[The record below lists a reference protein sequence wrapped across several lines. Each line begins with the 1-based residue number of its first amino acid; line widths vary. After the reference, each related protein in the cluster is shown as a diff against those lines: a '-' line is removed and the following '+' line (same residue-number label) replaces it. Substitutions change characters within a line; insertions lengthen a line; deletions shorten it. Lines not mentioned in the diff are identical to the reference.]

1 VPVFFESFCPEMKGK
16 LDILFGLLLG
26 LALLAALWW
35 VTNQNRPP
43 VTENSGFRP
52 IMGTLAQVT
61 VVAPDSGCARV
72 CILAAFEA
80 MERVQQSMND
90 RNPDSELSRL
100 SQTAFGQ
107 AVPVSPGLF
116 AVLCAARQ
124 YSQLSGGAF
133 DITVGPE
140 VALWREME
148 KTGIRPRP
156 EQIEEAREKVGYEK
170 VILNL
175 QDQTVRFEKEG
186 MRLDLGGI
194 AKGYAVD
201 LAVEAIRQNGALGGM
216 VDIGGNIRCFGQ
228 PPAPAKDWIIGLQ
241 NPRAETVLKRI
252 KLNDF
257 AVATSGDYR
266 RYAQAGGR
274 RYSHILNPS
283 TGDSAEELISVTI
296 VAPTA
301 MEADALS
308 TAVSVMG
315 RQRGLDL
322 IESLDGIEAIL
333 ITADRPD
340 ELIQT
345 SRAEDYL
352 LD

>member
-1 VPVFFESFCPEMKGK
+1 MKEK

-26 LALLAALWW
+26 LVLLAALVW
-35 VTNQNRPP
+35 VVNRTPP
-43 VTENSGFRP
+43 AVTENSGFRP

-61 VVAPDSGCARV
+61 VVAPDPVCARR
-72 CILAAFEA
+72 CIEAAFEA
-80 MERVQQSMND
+80 MDRVYQTMND
-90 RNPDSELSRL
+90 RNPESELSRL
-100 SQTAFGQ
+100 SETAFKKE
-107 AVPVSPGLF
+107 VRVSAELF
-116 AVLCAARQ
+116 AVLCTARQ

-140 VALWREME
+140 VALWRQME
-148 KTGIRPRP
+148 KTGIQPTP
-156 EQIEEAREKVGYEK
+156 EQIQQARAKVGYEK
-170 VILNL
+170 LILNPP
-175 QDQTVRFEKEG
+175 QQTVRLEQEG

-216 VDIGGNIRCFGQ
+216 ADIGGNIRCFGQ
-228 PPAPAKDWIIGLQ
+228 PPAPAKDWIVGLQ
-241 NPRAETVLKRI
+241 NPRAETIIRRL

-266 RYAQAGGR
+266 RYAEAEGKKH
-274 RYSHILNPS
+274 SHILNPS

-296 VAPTA
+296 LAPTA

-315 RQRGLDL
+315 KQRGLNL
-322 IESLDGIEAIL
+322 IESLDRIEAIL
-333 ITADRPD
+333 ITADRPED
-340 ELIQT
+340 LIQT
-345 SRAEDYL
+345 PGAADYL
-352 LD
+352 K